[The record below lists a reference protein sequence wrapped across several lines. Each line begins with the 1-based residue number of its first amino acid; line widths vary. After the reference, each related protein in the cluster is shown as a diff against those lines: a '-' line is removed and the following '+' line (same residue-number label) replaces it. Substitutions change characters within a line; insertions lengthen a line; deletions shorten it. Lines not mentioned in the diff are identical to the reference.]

1 MRTRFLAVFAAFLV
15 LVAIVASGSRLADG
29 ADGARRKNI
38 VVIAHRG
45 AHKTVPENTLAALDK
60 AIELGVDYVEID
72 VRRTKDGALVIMHD
86 ASVNRMTNGK
96 GKIEDLTLAEIRKL
110 DIVRGHKSGS
120 VVYKIPM
127 FDEILERAKG
137 HMKVYVDHKKA
148 PPSEVLAL
156 IEKHGMLNDVVV
168 YNGSAATLREYKK
181 LAPKVWIMPGHPRS
195 IEGIEALARDFKPE
209 TMDGAIKEWTAAE
222 VEAAHRAGCQV
233 WVDNNGTLDNPAGIK
248 QAVELGVDAI
258 QTDNPEVVLNVL
270 REMGL
275 HAPLAIEGLGSAL
288 PPTK

>member
-1 MRTRFLAVFAAFLV
+1 MRTRFLSTIVSCLVIAAT
-15 LVAIVASGSRLADG
+15 VAFGSRMTSG
-29 ADGARRKNI
+29 ADGAGRKNI

-45 AHKTVPENTLAALDK
+45 AHNTVPENTLAALDK

-86 ASVNRMTNGK
+86 AGVNRMTNGK

-110 DIVRGHKSGS
+110 DIVRGHKSGAA
-120 VVYKIPM
+120 VYKIPM

-137 HMKVYVDHKKA
+137 HMKIYVDHKKA

-195 IEGIEALARDFKPE
+195 IEGIEALAKNLKPE
-209 TMDGAIKEWTAAE
+209 TLDGSISEWTAAE
-222 VEAAHRAGCQV
+222 VEAAHHAGCQV
-233 WVDNNGTLDNPAGIK
+233 WVDNQSGRDNEAGIK

-275 HAPLAIEGLGSAL
+275 HAQLA
-288 PPTK
+288 K